1 LQNANLV
8 EENGGIINM
17 NNIKTVGQLR
27 KILKDF
33 EDDYKLEIDYMIL
46 IPDEQLLKMSYPY
59 PWIRKECRLEFHDVG
74 YSDKVIYFGLYD
86 KEER

>member
-1 LQNANLV
+1 
-8 EENGGIINM
+8 M

>member
-1 LQNANLV
+1 
-8 EENGGIINM
+8 M

-33 EDDYKLEIDYMIL
+33 DDDYKLEIDYMVL
-46 IPDEQLLKMSYPY
+46 MTDEQLSKMAYPY

-74 YSDKVIYFGLYD
+74 YSDRVLCFGLYD
-86 KEER
+86 KEKI